1 MYLKLKLFLLE
12 YTFHSFCCQ
21 LSHNLELFSFPHK
34 SFENCFE
41 QDAVVNVCVCVC
53 VCVRVKNYIC
63 IVHVP
68 HKKDSTQYFSFT
80 CQSIY
85 CAANV
90 GSEPGSV
97 FYVHCW
103 RCLFFGEHELC
114 PTSVNG
120 TIVLRPK
127 YRNLIKLRSCVD

>member
-41 QDAVVNVCVCVC
+41 QDAVVNVCVC
-53 VCVRVKNYIC
+53 KEHIKC

-68 HKKDSTQYFSFT
+68 HKKDSSQYFSFM
-80 CQSIY
+80 CQSVY

-97 FYVHCW
+97 FYVHGW
-103 RCLFFGEHELC
+103 RCIFSGEHELC
-114 PTSVNG
+114 PTRVNG
-120 TIVLRPK
+120 IIVLRPK